1 MNLQQ
6 YITPE
11 NAQDYA
17 NTINKIA
24 LCSDITGLSVSNPN
38 LELFENELE
47 ALAIQLGYMVE

>member
-24 LCSDITGLSVSNPN
+24 FCSDITGLSVSNPN